1 LDEITKRTETTFYP
15 SKNKNIAFERT
26 KNDFYKFN
34 SITHKLEKKKKDN
47 IPIVFPFN
55 PMRETKC
62 LSLSEKSRFEK
73 LTKVFS
79 DLKYFIENDEENEKE
94 LVKEV
99 KINN

>member
-1 LDEITKRTETTFYP
+1 
-15 SKNKNIAFERT
+15 
-26 KNDFYKFN
+26 
-34 SITHKLEKKKKDN
+34 
-47 IPIVFPFN
+47 
-55 PMRETKC
+55 MRETKC